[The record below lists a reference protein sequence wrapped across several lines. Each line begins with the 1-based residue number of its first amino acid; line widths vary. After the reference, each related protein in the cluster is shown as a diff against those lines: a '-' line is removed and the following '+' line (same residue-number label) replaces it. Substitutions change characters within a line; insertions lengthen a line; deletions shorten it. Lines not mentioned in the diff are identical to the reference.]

1 MQQLHLDHTGNTGA
15 DRAYAA
21 VDALLIRRCV
31 PCDKLFAPTVARCS
45 ACSSD
50 EFEPVA
56 AAGTG
61 SIVCWRIVDCAP
73 NASADPVSATLAI
86 VELDEGPWVYTTIA
100 GPVPQ
105 SADTPVR
112 VRFRAP
118 PGADRFPVFAV
129 QRDARDPAI

>member
-1 MQQLHLDHTGNTGA
+1 MQQLHLEHTSRTGA
-15 DRAYAA
+15 DPAPAA
-21 VDALLIRRCV
+21 ADTLLLRRCV
-31 PCDKLFAPTVARCS
+31 PCDTLFAPTMARCS
-45 ACSSD
+45 ACRSD
-50 EFEPVA
+50 EFEPVV

-73 NASADPVSATLAI
+73 DALADPVSATLAI

-105 SADTPVR
+105 SVDTPVR

-118 PGADRFPVFAV
+118 PGVDRFPVFAV
-129 QRDARDPAI
+129 QREDRDPAI